1 MSPPISD
8 LPPPP
13 IEYHYTVDK
22 YGSVIYIPPSDQDQ
36 FHELEECDQQL
47 DFLEQVIQNREVLHL
62 TRSLNKTRRRLFREN
77 GLLKKRMAY
86 LEHENQEIRHE
97 LDHIYKKLNI
107 KKKRIHLTKEEKHA
121 DIEHSN

>member
-1 MSPPISD
+1 MSPPIAD

-22 YGSVIYIPPSDQDQ
+22 YGSVIYIPPSHQDQ
-36 FHELEECDQQL
+36 FHELDECDQQL
-47 DFLEQVIQNREVLHL
+47 DFLEEVIQNREVLHL
-62 TRSLNKTRRRLFREN
+62 TQSLNKMRRRLFREN
-77 GLLKKRMAY
+77 GLLKKRMAQ

-107 KKKRIHLTKEEKHA
+107 KKKRINIRTEENHA
-121 DIEHSN
+121 NTEYTS